1 MTDLP
6 DPRFG
11 NHESSFQ
18 NTIRTLQR
26 HFEYDPEQPLWMIAQ
41 LAVAAASLVFV
52 AYVFVANLH

>member
-6 DPRFG
+6 DPRFE
-11 NHESSFQ
+11 NHEPSFQ

-41 LAVAAASLVFV
+41 IVVAAALLVFV
-52 AYVFVANLH
+52 TYVFIANAH